1 MKIAVIGGGGV
12 RSMFLAK
19 SLAQSSLEL
28 GINQV
33 IFMDN
38 DPKKL
43 NIYGKMAQQVAKRLQ
58 PDLQL
63 ELTGDPVEAIKD
75 ADYIITTIRVGE
87 DDMRIQDERVA
98 LNLGVLGQETTGA
111 AGFSFAM
118 RSVPALVKYCELA
131 KKYASPDVKIFNF
144 TNPAGVVS
152 QTLRDMGYDFTYGIC
167 DAPSSLLHSFAKMY
181 KVPQNSVT
189 GDCYGLNHLSFF
201 DSIKLDGKEI
211 LPELLKDE
219 RLYTDTDMRFFKKD
233 LVEHMGCILN
243 EYLYYFYYREEA
255 VQHILDAGITRGEV
269 IRDVNI
275 HMTEE
280 LSHMDVEN
288 DFENCLKVYDKW
300 YGKREDAYMANETG
314 VSRAKEPYHF
324 DVYAKDDGGYAGVA
338 LKYIRSK
345 LSGKDSEMILCVP
358 NNGAIPGLLNTDI
371 VEVTCDLKDGEMIPH
386 KVPNPG
392 ELQMELI
399 RRVKIYER
407 LASEAIRTRS
417 ISKAIDC
424 LMVHTSCQ
432 FLLTGQETGGNIFS
446 HK

>member
-324 DVYAKDDGGYAGVA
+324 DIYAKDDGGYAGVA

-392 ELQMELI
+392 ADGTYSQGEDL
-399 RRVKIYER
+399 R
-407 LASEAIRTRS
+407 
-417 ISKAIDC
+417 KAG
-424 LMVHTSCQ
+424 
-432 FLLTGQETGGNIFS
+432 F
-446 HK
+446 

>member
-358 NNGAIPGLLNTDI
+358 NNGCLL
-371 VEVTCDLKDGEMIPH
+371 
-386 KVPNPG
+386 
-392 ELQMELI
+392 
-399 RRVKIYER
+399 Y
-407 LASEAIRTRS
+407 
-417 ISKAIDC
+417 
-424 LMVHTSCQ
+424 TSPSPRDAH
-432 FLLTGQETGGNIFS
+432 ES
-446 HK
+446 RMPSSA

>member
-288 DFENCLKVYDKW
+288 DFEKPLDIIQKNNDDMLIEALSPKESSVLIYSDKDFDDSIYDQITSIENDKCKL
-300 YGKREDAYMANETG
+300 YGDYEE
-314 VSRAKEPYHF
+314 
-324 DVYAKDDGGYAGVA
+324 
-338 LKYIRSK
+338 
-345 LSGKDSEMILCVP
+345 
-358 NNGAIPGLLNTDI
+358 DI
-371 VEVTCDLKDGEMIPH
+371 VIDISKQNIDASFSKKTDDLKKCYGEAVAFFYKDGDLVDVKKEELLFESSTISTSFKTEEEFDQA
-386 KVPNPG
+386 KVTHRFWTLEN
-392 ELQMELI
+392 
-399 RRVKIYER
+399 
-407 LASEAIRTRS
+407 
-417 ISKAIDC
+417 
-424 LMVHTSCQ
+424 
-432 FLLTGQETGGNIFS
+432 
-446 HK
+446 